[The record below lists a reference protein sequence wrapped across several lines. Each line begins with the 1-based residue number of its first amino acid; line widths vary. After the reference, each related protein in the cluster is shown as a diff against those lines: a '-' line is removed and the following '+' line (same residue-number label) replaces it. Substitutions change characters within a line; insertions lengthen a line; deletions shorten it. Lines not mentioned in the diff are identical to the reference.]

1 MSFSSCHVHRVSK
14 SMIKVASRDHH
25 PHEQKRDNC
34 LLAVNNYARYVRT
47 LGIVMD
53 DQVDCTSNVRS

>member
-1 MSFSSCHVHRVSK
+1 
-14 SMIKVASRDHH
+14 MIKVASRDHH